1 LASHCGWHNVIF
13 TSRYDFYSSSSKASS
28 QRYNIWGSKE
38 IMKQENKSLLRRIF
52 RRGIW
57 ENFSTALILIGVFML
72 MQPFA
77 MWMYTYSFIVILIG
91 TIGFVITS
99 HFPD

>member
-1 LASHCGWHNVIF
+1 MDKKKN
-13 TSRYDFYSSSSKASS
+13 
-28 QRYNIWGSKE
+28 
-38 IMKQENKSLLRRIF
+38 LLKRIF
-52 RRGIW
+52 KRSIW
-57 ENFSTALILIGVFML
+57 ENASTILILLGVFML

-77 MWMYTYSFIVILIG
+77 MWMFTYSFIVILVG

>member
-1 LASHCGWHNVIF
+1 
-13 TSRYDFYSSSSKASS
+13 
-28 QRYNIWGSKE
+28 
-38 IMKQENKSLLRRIF
+38 MQEERSLMRKIF
-52 RRGIW
+52 RRVYW
-57 ENFSTALILIGVFML
+57 ENLSTVLILIGVFML
-72 MQPFA
+72 LQPFA

>member
-1 LASHCGWHNVIF
+1 
-13 TSRYDFYSSSSKASS
+13 
-28 QRYNIWGSKE
+28 
-38 IMKQENKSLLRRIF
+38 MQEEKSLMRKIF
-52 RRGIW
+52 RRVYW
-57 ENFSTALILIGVFML
+57 ENLSTVLILIGVFML
-72 MQPFA
+72 LQPFA

>member
-1 LASHCGWHNVIF
+1 
-13 TSRYDFYSSSSKASS
+13 
-28 QRYNIWGSKE
+28 
-38 IMKQENKSLLRRIF
+38 MKTENKSLLRRIF
-52 RRGIW
+52 KRGIW
-57 ENFSTALILIGVFML
+57 ENISTALILIGVFML

-77 MWMYTYSFIVILIG
+77 MWMYTYSFIVILVG